1 VARQFAVSR
10 REIAVDFGS
19 VFEREE
25 GEQREG
31 RGGFIG
37 GVLMA
42 ITARITGGVIP
53 SVSRRERIPGKKEDL
68 TRWSHLSAR
77 KKRKEKEKKRKGYAG
92 EKQASWAAARLVWAP
107 GRPSWADAVL
117 FSFFLF

>member
-10 REIAVDFGS
+10 QEIAVDFGS
-19 VFEREE
+19 VFERKE

-31 RGGFIG
+31 HGGFIG

-53 SVSRRERIPGKKEDL
+53 SVSRRERG
-68 TRWSHLSAR
+68 R
-77 KKRKEKEKKRKGYAG
+77 KFR
-92 EKQASWAAARLVWAP
+92 
-107 GRPSWADAVL
+107 GRRRI
-117 FSFFLF
+117 